1 MKKLAAIGLLVVL
14 VVSLIPSAVLA
25 DDSVLIY
32 AGLADTPE
40 ELAFSVEHEGQKV
53 MVFEGLATSDLDQV
67 VLTLK
72 GNRIYQGKV
81 LTRDNVLFTVKGD
94 HIIPGVD
101 SRVSNALYTV
111 RNGRIFAGNVT
122 ETINLVAQSFVRPD
136 AKEGDEVLITGMEHH
151 ANIVPW
157 QMLAEQTGTKLV
169 VAPITDEGEL
179 ILEEFDRLI
188 TSRTRLVSVTWVAN
202 ALGTINPIEQMIE
215 IWQKYR

>member
-53 MVFEGLATSDLDQV
+53 VVFEGSATSDLDQV

-81 LTRDNVLFTVKGD
+81 LTRDNVLFTIKD
-94 HIIPGVD
+94 EHIIPGVD

-111 RNGRIFAGNVT
+111 RDGRIYAGNVT
-122 ETINLVAQSFVRPD
+122 TPANVLYSFEASAERARLYEGKSFRPSDVVFTINTGTHTLRVATRSSARDRTRSLRRAQKVSASIILAGDSWPRSSCSISFHD
-136 AKEGDEVLITGMEHH
+136 IF
-151 ANIVPW
+151 IVPS
-157 QMLAEQTGTKLV
+157 LCSA
-169 VAPITDEGEL
+169 
-179 ILEEFDRLI
+179 
-188 TSRTRLVSVTWVAN
+188 
-202 ALGTINPIEQMIE
+202 
-215 IWQKYR
+215 